1 MFQFFLK
8 PLRQFCH
15 ITIGKLENSFKK
27 HFNPAKAS
35 LSLGTFT
42 DLGRTI
48 PSLVAENGLLRQ
60 QLIVLQ
66 RQVSKPKLRPI
77 DRVILVVLAGLV
89 TNWRQTLLILQPQTL
104 LKWYRAGFKLFWK
117 FKAKGRKPK
126 IAEETILL
134 IKKMASENRLW
145 GAERI
150 QGELLKHNI
159 RVSKRTIQK

>member
-27 HFNPAKAS
+27 NFTPAKAS

-42 DLGRTI
+42 DLGRSK

-66 RQVSKPKLRPI
+66 RQVTKPELRPI
-77 DRVILVVLAGLV
+77 YRVFLVMLAGLV
-89 TNWRQTLLILQPQTL
+89 TNRRQALLIVQP
-104 LKWYRAGFKLFWK
+104 
-117 FKAKGRKPK
+117 
-126 IAEETILL
+126 
-134 IKKMASENRLW
+134 
-145 GAERI
+145 
-150 QGELLKHNI
+150 
-159 RVSKRTIQK
+159 